1 MRKAHRKHAAPPKP
15 QTLFVIQDADGHMHT
30 IQADIEWVLV
40 GRRGR
45 AQMSI
50 ESADLWRPFLRNLPV
65 TLVLKNCKVV
75 DQPR

>member
-1 MRKAHRKHAAPPKP
+1 
-15 QTLFVIQDADGHMHT
+15 MHT